1 MNTDKWVV
9 RVAHGVKLVDLDQM
23 PAREVKGAV
32 RRTTMTDLFSLPMC
46 VHFTDEH
53 NRIQIISPT
62 TAELCGFHSVEDA
75 IGRTLIDVS
84 EKQSALT
91 VINNCQEVMK
101 TKSSK
106 IYEEKVTRRD
116 EVLNHC
122 ISIKL
127 PWYNDENKI
136 IGVFGCTAVLGV
148 QPLNHLFEKVVTMG
162 VLNPV
167 TLNDYQL
174 SSRQLEC
181 LQHLVS
187 GYTAKEI
194 AIVMNL
200 SVRTVEHY
208 LDAVKI
214 KMHCRSR
221 LELVK
226 KAAMMF

>member
-1 MNTDKWVV
+1 M
-9 RVAHGVKLVDLDQM
+9 A
-23 PAREVKGAV
+23 
-32 RRTTMTDLFSLPMC
+32 DLFSLPMC

-53 NRIQIISPT
+53 NQIQIISST
-62 TAELCGFHSVEDA
+62 AAELCGFHSVKDA
-75 IGRTLIDVS
+75 IGRTLMDVS

-122 ISIKL
+122 VSIKL
-127 PWYNDENKI
+127 PWYNDANKM
-136 IGVFGCTAVLGV
+136 IGVFGCTAVVGV
-148 QPLNHLFEKVVTMG
+148 QPLNGLFEKVLAMG
-162 VLNPV
+162 VLSPA

-187 GYTAKEI
+187 GHTAKEI
-194 AIVMNL
+194 AILMNL